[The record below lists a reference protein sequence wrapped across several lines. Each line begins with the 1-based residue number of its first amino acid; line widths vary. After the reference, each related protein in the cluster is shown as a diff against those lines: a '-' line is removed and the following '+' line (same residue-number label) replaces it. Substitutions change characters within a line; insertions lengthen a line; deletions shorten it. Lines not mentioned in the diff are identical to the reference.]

1 MNARQRATPAAAPLR
16 EQDIE
21 RLQTLLD
28 ALPAPLAPLDVCM
41 LDGYLCGV
49 LLQPQPVPLERW
61 MVHVWDADGAAL
73 PQGFDA
79 QPLRLLVQRRHAEL
93 AAAITRRQWFDPW
106 VFELEAG
113 ADAIDDEDE
122 AAARSASESVYPWV
136 AGFAAAMEW
145 FPGLMNL
152 DSSALLESLALLY
165 RHLDADDLEDADEL
179 LTVIEALE
187 PPTDLEQ
194 AVEELVR
201 ATLLLADVSRPLA
214 TKPDA
219 PRRGTRPR
227 SSRH

>member
-1 MNARQRATPAAAPLR
+1 MKSIP
-16 EQDIE
+16 
-21 RLQTLLD
+21 
-28 ALPAPLAPLDVCM
+28 
-41 LDGYLCGV
+41 YLCGV
-49 LLQPQPVPLERW
+49 LLQPQPVPSERW
-61 MVHVWDADGAAL
+61 LTHVWDADGAPL

-79 QPLRLLVQRRHAEL
+79 QPLHLMVQRRHAEL
-93 AAAITRRQWFDPW
+93 AAAIARRQWFDPW

-113 ADAIDDEDE
+113 ADAIDDDDDE
-122 AAARSASESVYPWV
+122 AAALAASESVYPWV

-152 DSSALLESLALLY
+152 DSPASLEPLALLY

-179 LTVIEALE
+179 LAVIEARE

>member
-1 MNARQRATPAAAPLR
+1 MR
-16 EQDIE
+16 EHDIE

-28 ALPAPLAPLDVCM
+28 TLPVPLAPLDVCM

-49 LLQPQPVPLERW
+49 VLQPQPVPVERW
-61 MVHVWDADGAAL
+61 LAQVWDVDGAPL

-79 QPLRLLVQRRHAEL
+79 KPLRLLVERRQAEL
-93 AAAITRRQWFDPW
+93 AAAIARRQWFDPW

-113 ADAIDDEDE
+113 GDAIDDDDE
-122 AAARSASESVYPWV
+122 AAARTASESVYPWV

-152 DSSALLESLALLY
+152 DSPALLGPLALLY
-165 RHLDADDLEDADEL
+165 QHLDADDLEDADEL
-179 LTVIEALE
+179 LAVIEALE
-187 PPTDLEQ
+187 PPPDLEQ

-214 TKPDA
+214 TKAEA
-219 PRRGTRPR
+219 PRHGTRPR